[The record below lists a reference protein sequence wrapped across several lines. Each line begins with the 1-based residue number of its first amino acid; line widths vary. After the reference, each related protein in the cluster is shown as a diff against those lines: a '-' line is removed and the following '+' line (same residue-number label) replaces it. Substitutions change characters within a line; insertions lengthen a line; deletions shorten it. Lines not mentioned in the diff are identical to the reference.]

1 MDNKKLMQENQN
13 RLDILYRKHH
23 KWLIG
28 TAFNFCKNEQ
38 IAEDLVGDLY
48 VYLGEKVREKVWA
61 KESFNILYCIT
72 FLQSR
77 WLNKVNRDKKIQ
89 YRESIKDE
97 IVDSVYDEEWD
108 NKLEKAYEEVINNI
122 KNTHKTGMFV
132 SSKLMEMYWLDF
144 PDETLAGIAK
154 KVNISNSTVYIHIKK
169 MKQKLKQEVRNPFE

>member
-1 MDNKKLMQENQN
+1 MDKTNLMIENHK
-13 RLDILYRKHH
+13 RLAELYKRHH

-28 TAFNFCKNEQ
+28 SAYNFCKNEQ
-38 IAEDLVGDLY
+38 TAEDLVGDLY
-48 VYLGEKVREKVWA
+48 IYLGEKVREKIWA

-77 WLNKVNRDKKIQ
+77 WLNKVKRDKKIQ
-89 YRESIKDE
+89 YKEKITDE
-97 IVDSVYDEEWD
+97 IINEEYNEDWD
-108 NKLEKAYEEVINNI
+108 RKLDKAYEEVIKNI
-122 KNTHKTGMFV
+122 KDTHKTGMFV

-169 MKQKLKQEVRNPFE
+169 MKNKIKNEIRNPFE